1 MAPLLRDTVEP
12 LLRETEPVPAP
23 LLRETVEPLLRAVVP
38 VPEVPRVAAEP
49 LRVTVEPVERT
60 AEVPARVAPG
70 AAERE
75 TLVRPVE
82 DRRVARLPPVVA
94 VLPPARVRPLL
105 RVRPLPRDAPPRETR
120 LRVLREPSR
129 WPTWKA
135 WLFRW
140 IQRPLHPPT
149 P

>member
-1 MAPLLRDTVEP
+1 MAPLLRDTAE
-12 LLRETEPVPAP
+12 P
-23 LLRETVEPLLRAVVP
+23 LLRETVEPLLRAAVP
-38 VPEVPRVAAEP
+38 VPVVPREAAEP
-49 LRVTVEPVERT
+49 LRVTVDPVERT

-82 DRRVARLPPVVA
+82 DRRVARLVA
-94 VLPPARVRPLL
+94 VAAVLLPPARVRPLL
-105 RVRPLPRDAPPRETR
+105 RPEAPPRETK
-120 LRVLREPSR
+120 LRVLREASR

>member
-1 MAPLLRDTVEP
+1 MPRTAELLPRDTLGPLPRDTVEP
-12 LLRETEPVPAP
+12 LLREDEPVPY
-23 LLRETVEPLLRAVVP
+23 
-38 VPEVPRVAAEP
+38 VPELRVAADPLRVALVPVARTAEEP
-49 LRVTVEPVERT
+49 LR
-60 AEVPARVAPG
+60 EVPEAVLRA
-70 AAERE
+70 

-82 DRRVARLPPVVA
+82 ERRVAFVVPVVA

-105 RVRPLPRDAPPRETR
+105 RADEPPRETK
-120 LRVLREPSR
+120 LRELREPSR
-129 WPTWKA
+129 CPTWAA